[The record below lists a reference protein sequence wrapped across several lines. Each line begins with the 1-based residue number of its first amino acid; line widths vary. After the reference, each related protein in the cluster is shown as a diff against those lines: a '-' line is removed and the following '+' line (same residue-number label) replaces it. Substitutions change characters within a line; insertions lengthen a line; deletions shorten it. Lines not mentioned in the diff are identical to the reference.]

1 MKKYLLLPILF
12 FVTGCSHFSIT
23 TSNCDQV
30 MLNDPN
36 AQNIPEE
43 CRDYNA
49 EDANKATYPPGQQPV
64 EINKE
69 FQLGK

>member
-1 MKKYLLLPILF
+1 MMKYILSPLF
-12 FVTGCSHFSIT
+12 LMLTGCSYFSVT
-23 TSNCDQV
+23 TSNCEQL

-36 AQNIPEE
+36 AQNIPQE

-49 EDANKATYPPGQQPV
+49 EEAEKATYPPGQKPA

>member
-1 MKKYLLLPILF
+1 MMKYILSPLF
-12 FVTGCSHFSIT
+12 LMLTGCSHFSVN
-23 TSNCDQV
+23 SSSCDQI

-36 AQNIPEE
+36 GQNIPQE

-49 EDANKATYPPGQQPV
+49 KDADKATYPPGEKPV